1 MDFAAPIMVDGRMVG
16 SFIGGQVLTGPPD
29 LDRFRENARRMG
41 IDPEKYVE
49 AVKKVRVLDRD
60 YVKKASEALYSLAD
74 VLSTMAYRGMQSY
87 LANIEIERVAR
98 MKSDFLANV

>member
-29 LDRFRENARRMG
+29 LDRF
-41 IDPEKYVE
+41 
-49 AVKKVRVLDRD
+49 RD